1 MVVSTNNA
9 TSPRPAAPSAAPLKW
24 SACFEL
30 PEPEDFRPNDLR
42 ELELTEDEINAL
54 LRVGCAAKYQAAYE
68 RWYKWR
74 ISHRAQPK
82 AYSAKQI
89 RQWFDHA
96 AEKQLGR
103 PFVVDAHNEAILD
116 LLCHY
121 FAEDPAFETE
131 TDLAGR
137 NYSLQKGLLLRGGV
151 GCGKTTL
158 LSIFASNPRQPYLVV
173 PARELVS
180 EYTARGTQRLEPAGG
195 LEALEPYLGM
205 VKLPIGN
212 EQAYNFRTHAGLA
225 LDDIGTE
232 DYQAK
237 HYGAELA
244 VVEHVVSSRDDKVTA
259 GTVPRW
265 ATHAT
270 TNIDFDN
277 VTLEGK
283 TYLGLEARYGTRW
296 RSRVRGLMNI
306 IDFPDTAPDRRG

>member
-1 MVVSTNNA
+1 MQVSTNNE
-9 TSPRPAAPSAAPLKW
+9 TSPRPAPPSAAPLRW
-24 SACFEL
+24 SACFDL

-42 ELELTEDEINAL
+42 ELPLIEDEINAL

-68 RWYKWR
+68 RWYKWL
-74 ISHRAQPK
+74 ISHKAKPKTYTASEIRA
-82 AYSAKQI
+82 
-89 RQWFDHA
+89 WFEHA
-96 AEKQLGR
+96 AKKQLGQA
-103 PFVVDAHNEAILD
+103 FVVDAHNEAILD

-137 NYSLQKGLLLRGGV
+137 HYSLQKGLLLRGGV

-158 LSIFASNPRQPYLVV
+158 LQIFASNPRQPYLVV

-180 EYTARGTQRLEPAGG
+180 EYTARGTQGQPAGG
-195 LEALEPYLGM
+195 LEALAPYLGM
-205 VKLPIGN
+205 VKLPVGN
-212 EQAYNFRTHAGLA
+212 EQAYNFSTHAGLA

-237 HYGAELA
+237 HYGQELA
-244 VVEHVVSSRDDKVTA
+244 VVEHIISSRDDRVIA

-270 TNIDFDN
+270 TNVDFND
-277 VTLEGK
+277 VVHEGK
-283 TYLGLEARYGTRW
+283 TYLGLESRYGKRW
-296 RSRVRGLMNI
+296 RSRVRGLFNI